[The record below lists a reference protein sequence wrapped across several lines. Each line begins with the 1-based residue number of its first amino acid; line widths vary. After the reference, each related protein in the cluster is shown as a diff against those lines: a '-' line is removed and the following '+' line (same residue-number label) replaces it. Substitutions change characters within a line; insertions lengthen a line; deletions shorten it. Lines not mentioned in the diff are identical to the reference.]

1 MGLDFPA
8 QLLLAGV
15 ALGLLNTVSSSG
27 SAVSLPILLALGF
40 PASIANATNRVPVLA
55 GLAIALWRFQRA
67 EAIPWRLSLKLL
79 PGMLL
84 GTLIGT
90 GLSLLASMMELV
102 GAIQFALIAA
112 LVLLLI
118 KPQRW
123 LGRTGFDPDNVKVD
137 LRLQLVFVAIGIWAG
152 FIVLDTSTYVLLS
165 LVLLSGIS
173 LVQANGVKIVLMGA
187 ASLLSVILFV
197 ADGQV
202 NWMAALPLS
211 AGSVVGSMIGSKL
224 ALGPAAQQ
232 WIYRLLLV
240 TISAELVA
248 MACQHWLHYV
258 FM

>member
-1 MGLDFPA
+1 MGLDYLA

-27 SAVSLPILLALGF
+27 SAVSLPLLLALGF
-40 PASIANATNRVPVLA
+40 PASIANATNRVPVMA
-55 GLAIALWRFQRA
+55 GLAMALWHFHRA
-67 EAIPWRLSLKLL
+67 DAIPWRLSLKLL

-123 LGRTGFDPDNVKVD
+123 LSRTGVDLDTVKVD
-137 LRLQLVFVAIGIWAG
+137 WRLQLVFIAIGIWAG
-152 FIVLDTSTYVLLS
+152 FIVLDTSTYILLS
-165 LVLLSGIS
+165 LVLLSGVS
-173 LVQANGVKIVLMGA
+173 LVQANGVKIVLMGT

-202 NWMAALPLS
+202 DWMAALPLS
-211 AGSVVGSMIGSKL
+211 AGSLVGSMLGSKL

-232 WIYRLLLV
+232 LIYRLLLV

-248 MACQHWLHYV
+248 MAYQHWLHYV
-258 FM
+258 LM